1 MHWKILCHRTDI
13 ECMKEGIQLDRENR
27 LRWKIKRGRGTRR
40 NDLENMLNSHQNWH
54 QFIVASFVIT
64 RKLMISSFH
73 SNYRTQNPLLQQ
85 QQSPPEASRKVVT
98 VWWKMRPKSLGC
110 IVCGMFFIL
119 IIKRTSAFFSSLF
132 AQNRLLL
139 LLFYIFD
146 GYGESKKEHT
156 KNAIV
161 CIVNIL
167 QVCAVNG
174 CVCVVHIIV
183 RSGRVWITNFSLH
196 AFRPYPAN
204 PSIARIHKID
214 IGIQSHTRLLR
225 LQFNNWFLL
234 HLPSLSIACRLR
246 CTYRDRGNSLL
257 IYSSNIH
264 ASCVRS
270 LNTLLPSHSSTIPLF
285 VERIHN
291 LLDVSI

>member
-119 IIKRTSAFFSSLF
+119 ILKRTSAFFPLYSLKTVYCYCYF
-132 AQNRLLL
+132 IFSMDMEKAKRSTQKMPSYVLLT
-139 LLFYIFD
+139 FY
-146 GYGESKKEHT
+146 K
-156 KNAIV
+156 
-161 CIVNIL
+161 
-167 QVCAVNG
+167 
-174 CVCVVHIIV
+174 
-183 RSGRVWITNFSLH
+183 
-196 AFRPYPAN
+196 
-204 PSIARIHKID
+204 
-214 IGIQSHTRLLR
+214 
-225 LQFNNWFLL
+225 
-234 HLPSLSIACRLR
+234 
-246 CTYRDRGNSLL
+246 
-257 IYSSNIH
+257 
-264 ASCVRS
+264 CVRWMDAS
-270 LNTLLPSHSSTIPLF
+270 A
-285 VERIHN
+285 
-291 LLDVSI
+291 